1 MNATL
6 SEKALLLLFL
16 SLYTKVCFPYSA
28 GLIPLMKSLS
38 NSEKALKIAYC
49 TYEIYLYP
57 KVNLIIKK

>member
-6 SEKALLLLFL
+6 RKSFAIIV

-38 NSEKALKIAYC
+38 NIEKALKIAYG
-49 TYEIYLYP
+49 THEIYLYP